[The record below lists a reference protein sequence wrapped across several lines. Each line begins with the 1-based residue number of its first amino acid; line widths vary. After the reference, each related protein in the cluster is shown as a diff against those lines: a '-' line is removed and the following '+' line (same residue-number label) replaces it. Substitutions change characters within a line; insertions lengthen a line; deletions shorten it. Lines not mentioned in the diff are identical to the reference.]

1 MTTDHAKRKR
11 GRPRKSPPADITR
24 ERRPVG
30 RPRNASLNP
39 DTGTPADQE
48 PTGELNAY
56 ESIMLPRLLLAI
68 LYAPPSNAERRITQ
82 LRRSAGFSI
91 LKRNHLNYL
100 IDRALL
106 RKYISI
112 VGGTT
117 HWNEY
122 SELTIN
128 NSNTEARNLLTTA
141 LQYAINAGLTTE
153 QELNQRLGA

>member
-1 MTTDHAKRKR
+1 
-11 GRPRKSPPADITR
+11 
-24 ERRPVG
+24 
-30 RPRNASLNP
+30 
-39 DTGTPADQE
+39 
-48 PTGELNAY
+48 
-56 ESIMLPRLLLAI
+56 MLPRLLLAI

-153 QELNQRLGA
+153 QELNQRLVA